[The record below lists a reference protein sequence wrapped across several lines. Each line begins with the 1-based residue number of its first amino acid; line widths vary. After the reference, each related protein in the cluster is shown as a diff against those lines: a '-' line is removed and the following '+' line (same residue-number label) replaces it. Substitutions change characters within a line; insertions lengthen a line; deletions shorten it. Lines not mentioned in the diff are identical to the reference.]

1 MKKLFSLVLALSLLL
16 CMAAQ
21 AESPFVS
28 REVDWPITTED
39 VTITVMGPK
48 AALHV
53 EWAEMDLWKWLSEET
68 GLKFEFI
75 TPTQESFRENLNLT
89 MASGDLPVLFINA
102 SFSSSS
108 IVTYGVEQGLL
119 APMDEYF
126 DIAPHVAQAY
136 QDYPEIYASSV
147 AEDGH
152 IYTQNLINLPIWTA
166 TSHHLFLNT
175 T

>member
-53 EWAEMDLWKWLSEET
+53 EWAEMDLWKWLSEEWT
-68 GLKFEFI
+68 VPCSTDREIKGL
-75 TPTQESFRENLNLT
+75 S
-89 MASGDLPVLFINA
+89 
-102 SFSSSS
+102 
-108 IVTYGVEQGLL
+108 
-119 APMDEYF
+119 
-126 DIAPHVAQAY
+126 
-136 QDYPEIYASSV
+136 
-147 AEDGH
+147 
-152 IYTQNLINLPIWTA
+152 
-166 TSHHLFLNT
+166 
-175 T
+175 